1 MAETIKLT
9 QTNFVRENN
18 VYIFGDFDE
27 SISSNVVPELTKL
40 ITTESEKK
48 NGRINFFI
56 NSNGGN
62 VRELHALL
70 ALINMAKANNILI
83 TTTVLGNAYSCASM
97 LAIVGEKRF
106 IYEGAFHLMHL
117 GTVVTGVET
126 VEQNKRNALKTEKH
140 FNFIVSL
147 YDRHTKMP
155 KADIIEAVKDNDY
168 YIDAQDCIKLG
179 FADFVITELYDEDL
193 YKEKTSKKSKKT
205 SKKKEGKSN
214 EIKKD
219 KPKKKST
226 TKRKKA

>member
-18 VYIFGDFDE
+18 VYIFGEFDE

-56 NSNGGN
+56 NSCGGY
-62 VRELHALL
+62 VKELHALL

-117 GTVVTGVET
+117 GSVVTSVET
-126 VEQNKRNALKTEKH
+126 FEQSKRNESKIEKH

-155 KADIIEAVKDNDY
+155 KEDIIEAVKDNDY

-179 FADFVITELYDEDL
+179 FADFIITELYDEDL

-205 SKKKEGKSN
+205 SKKKESKTN
-214 EIKKD
+214 EVKKD
-219 KPKKKST
+219 KSKKKTT